1 MFQQIGSHVGG
12 TFLWCFVFAIRIG
25 SYVYVYNYLKPN
37 EETNVLE
44 RKATLNFCFGKT
56 ETSGQASTEL

>member
-1 MFQQIGSHVGG
+1 MKISCSDELVAMSVQRYISS
-12 TFLWCFVFAIRIG
+12 VFGVCYLNR
-25 SYVYVYNYLKPN
+25 LKPN

-56 ETSGQASTEL
+56 ETSAQVSTEL